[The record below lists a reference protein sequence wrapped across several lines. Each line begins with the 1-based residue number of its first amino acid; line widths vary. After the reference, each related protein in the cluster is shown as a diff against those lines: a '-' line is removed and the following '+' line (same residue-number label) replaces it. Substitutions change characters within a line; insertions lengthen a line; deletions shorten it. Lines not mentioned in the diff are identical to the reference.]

1 MSLTKKNILFV
12 LVCLICLSLNLKAQI
27 KSTQIENIDGKKFY
41 IHKIEKS
48 QSLYAIS
55 KMYNVSIEEIYILNP
70 ILKKN
75 GIKAYQEIKI
85 PANTNLSVTVNNLG
99 TSVNAANI
107 DTNKYFTHK
116 VIKGETV
123 YSICNKFGINDKQ
136 LNQYN
141 PSSSQ
146 GLKEGQLLIVG
157 EKNKKKI
164 NVAPNFNKPQYTVK
178 DAKQTAAIIDSSVFK
193 TVSKPKKTNYNIALI
208 LPFRLDEIINLDL
221 NELVKNKNNFP
232 NVPALAFDFYLGF
245 KRACDSLQN
254 KDFELQIQIFDIDDK
269 DTLKLVEF
277 ANNPK
282 FKNYDMIFGPL
293 FAGGFKKIAKKARE
307 FHIPIISPL
316 TEQNKILYNNIY
328 VSKTNPSKYTLLENL
343 ADFCL
348 DSLRIPDANIIL
360 LMPGEKE
367 KKELQFAIAFKKYYN
382 EKVRLSNKSAKDTL
396 IIIKDF
402 IKLKDHL
409 KSNLSNVII
418 TLSTNEVFIA
428 DFTTQLG
435 ILADKKDV
443 TLCGWESLRS
453 MDNLDQSYLNQLKF
467 TFPSQ
472 YNLTNVFRYDTLM
485 LDYHATQN
493 TLPSE
498 YFLIGFENAYYYLKN
513 LKEIGPD
520 FVNNLT
526 NYTYESNYMRFKFFR
541 PDITT
546 GFDNRG
552 VYIFRYNNFQL
563 QKTGWK

>member
-1 MSLTKKNILFV
+1 MPLYKKNTLFV
-12 LVCLICLSLNLKAQI
+12 LLTLICLHINLKAQI
-27 KSTQIENIDGKKFY
+27 KSTKIENIDGKKFY

-55 KMYNVSIEEIYILNP
+55 KLYNVSIEEIYLLNP
-70 ILKKN
+70 ILKN

-85 PANTNLSVTVNNLG
+85 PSTTNASATVNNVA
-99 TSVNAANI
+99 TNTNVANI
-107 DTNKYFTHK
+107 DTNKYITHK

-157 EKNKKKI
+157 EKNKKKV
-164 NVAPNFNKPQYTVK
+164 NVAPNFNKPQYIVK
-178 DAKQTAAIIDSSVFK
+178 EAKQTNAIVDSSIFK
-193 TVSKPKKTNYNIALI
+193 PISKPKKASYNIALI
-208 LPFRLDEIINLDL
+208 LPFRLDEIINLDI

-232 NVPALAFDFYLGF
+232 NVPGLAFDFYLGF
-245 KRACDSLQN
+245 KRACDSLRS

-269 DTLKLVEF
+269 DSLKLVEF

-293 FAGGFKKIAKKARE
+293 FAGGFKNIAKKAKE

-348 DSLRIPDANIIL
+348 DSLRIPDANTIL
-360 LMPGEKE
+360 LMPSDKE

-382 EKVRLSNKSAKDTL
+382 DRVRLMNKTSKDTL
-396 IIIKDF
+396 TIIKDYTK
-402 IKLKDHL
+402 IKDNL
-409 KSNLSNVII
+409 KSNLPNVII

-435 ILADKKDV
+435 ILSDKKDV

-453 MDNLDQSYLNQLKF
+453 MDNLDQNYLNQLKF
-467 TFPSQ
+467 TFPCQ

-485 LDYHATQN
+485 TDYRASQN

-498 YFLIGFENAYYYLKN
+498 YFLIGFENAYYYLKH

-526 NYTYESNYMRFKFFR
+526 NYSYESNYMRFKFFR